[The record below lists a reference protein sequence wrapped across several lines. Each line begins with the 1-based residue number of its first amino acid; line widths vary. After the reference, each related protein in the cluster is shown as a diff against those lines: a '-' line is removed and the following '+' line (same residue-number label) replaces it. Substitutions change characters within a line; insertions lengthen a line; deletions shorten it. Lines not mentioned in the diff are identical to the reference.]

1 MDGAAVTDGPRLRT
15 YFGSPLLGSKDGL
28 RLGNLCMVSSE
39 PQPFSPQEC
48 VLLVNLAGGLS
59 LFLILMNTVC
69 PCAKIAFAAGETL
82 HRPHMPSGHDDQAS
96 FTAVTRRK

>member
-48 VLLVNLAGGLS
+48 VLLVNLAGGPALWLHYLQTQRLALRRIVS
-59 LFLILMNTVC
+59 L
-69 PCAKIAFAAGETL
+69 P
-82 HRPHMPSGHDDQAS
+82 
-96 FTAVTRRK
+96 